1 MVKSNDACEI
11 CNKNLVSSIQL
22 SEIEP
27 EIKKMLLEDYPT
39 LSEESFIDFSHV
51 MTYRLKYIK
60 KVISSDSKEMKV
72 LNNRVIESIES
83 GEAISKN
90 TNIQSKLNL
99 GQKTADSIAK
109 FGGSWPFIFIFMT
122 VLIVW
127 IIINS
132 IALFSKPFDPYPFIL
147 LNLVLSCLAAIQ
159 APVIM
164 MSQNRQADRDRIQ
177 STNDYQTNLKAEIEI
192 RLLQQKMDHLLTNEW
207 QHLVEI
213 QTIQLDLLGEL
224 QKQINN
230 IEKRAQNGA

>member
-1 MVKSNDACEI
+1 MVKSNDTCEI

-60 KVISSDSKEMKV
+60 RVISSDSKEMDV
-72 LNNRVIESIES
+72 LNNTVIESIES
-83 GEAISKN
+83 GKAISKN
-90 TNIQSKLNL
+90 TNIQSKLTL

-122 VLIVW
+122 VLIIW

-132 IALFSKPFDPYPFIL
+132 VALFSKPFDPYPFIL

-164 MSQNRQADRDRIQ
+164 MSQNRQAERDRIQ

-230 IEKRAQNGA
+230 IEMSH

>member
-1 MVKSNDACEI
+1 MVKSNDICEI

-22 SEIEP
+22 FEIEP
-27 EIKKMLLEDYPT
+27 EIKKMLLEDYPA

-60 KVISSDSKEMKV
+60 RVISSDSKEMDV
-72 LNNRVIESIES
+72 LNNTVIESIES
-83 GEAISKN
+83 GKAISKN
-90 TNIQSKLNL
+90 TNIQSKLTL

-122 VLIVW
+122 VLIIW

-164 MSQNRQADRDRIQ
+164 MSQNRQAERDRIQ

-230 IEKRAQNGA
+230 IEMSH